1 MASEVY
7 FIEILSSESS
17 PSQVQTSAVHEMHAN
32 MTKSRCHLNSE
43 PSEHRLM
50 ITDVLQAVGIITS
63 TYAPLLKHI
72 SDKYPN
78 ANEHLSH
85 SSDILS
91 SSTRPL
97 GPINVQIDIKAHARN
112 AHLWVGCGSFPVI
125 YQWYTVRFLSH
136 AWNLLPT
143 DLGYLFSHGGGW
155 CPPGRSETFSPLS
168 VFIYQ
173 WERRARFI
181 SRGGLNLLAF
191 PTDPLDFMTSISC
204 SADAGTA
211 AKSHLILSNWYKPV
225 SW

>member
-7 FIEILSSESS
+7 FIEILSSVSS

-32 MTKSRCHLNSE
+32 MTKSRCQLNSE
-43 PSEHRLM
+43 PSEHKLM

-63 TYAPLLKHI
+63 TYVPPLKHI

-112 AHLWVGCGSFPVI
+112 AHL
-125 YQWYTVRFLSH
+125 
-136 AWNLLPT
+136 
-143 DLGYLFSHGGGW
+143 
-155 CPPGRSETFSPLS
+155 
-168 VFIYQ
+168 
-173 WERRARFI
+173 
-181 SRGGLNLLAF
+181 
-191 PTDPLDFMTSISC
+191 
-204 SADAGTA
+204 
-211 AKSHLILSNWYKPV
+211 
-225 SW
+225 